1 MELEGGKSSG
11 IHKQINCEIQRAIKR
26 DMYQRIFEELKKKF
40 KTRLGEY
47 YSVFRRFSLFSA
59 S

>member
-26 DMYQRIFEELKKKF
+26 DMYLRIFEELKKI